1 MRFPNKEQIE
11 MLRKEYPAGT
21 KVELLAMDDKQAP
34 PVGTIGEVIALIFK
48 VPASVHRNMLSTICM
63 DFHHSS
69 CPVRMN
75 FTYCALWSSMYRTR
89 SK

>member
-34 PVGTIGEVIALIFK
+34 PVGTIGEVMAVDDIGQLVMQWQNGSGLNLIPGVDSFRK
-48 VPASVHRNMLSTICM
+48 ACE
-63 DFHHSS
+63 
-69 CPVRMN
+69 
-75 FTYCALWSSMYRTR
+75 
-89 SK
+89 KE

>member
-34 PVGTIGEVIALIFK
+34 PVGTIGEVIAVDDVGQLVMQWQNGSGLNLIPGMDSFRK
-48 VPASVHRNMLSTICM
+48 VGET
-63 DFHHSS
+63 
-69 CPVRMN
+69 
-75 FTYCALWSSMYRTR
+75 
-89 SK
+89 K

>member
-34 PVGTIGEVIALIFK
+34 PVGTIGEVMAVDDIGQLVMKWQNGSGLNLIPGVDSFRK
-48 VPASVHRNMLSTICM
+48 AGET
-63 DFHHSS
+63 
-69 CPVRMN
+69 
-75 FTYCALWSSMYRTR
+75 
-89 SK
+89 K